1 MLIPIGHEDQRVT
14 RLPWVTIGLI
24 AANVAVFLAFFPMAA
39 QQATDTHQRFRDLV
53 HFAREHPYLRLPE
66 EVPQVIP
73 TMRLPVNLSADVL
86 AEQQAQLDRLINDF
100 RASRSRSVYRTYG
113 YIPGQPSLLT
123 LFTPMFMHG
132 GWLHLLG
139 NMLFLWLSGTSLEDR
154 WGRVLFPILFLV
166 SGIAG
171 TLAHGAMNSQGD
183 IPMVGASGAIAG
195 LMGAFLIRLATT
207 RIRFF
212 YWIYFARGTFYAPAY
227 VVLPLWLLQQFS
239 MASSPIMGGVAVWA
253 HIGGFGVGVAA
264 ALLIRLT
271 GLEVRVLAPAIE
283 KKTTWTPSERLGAAL
298 GKLDRGDADGAIREL
313 ETLLRSRP
321 DNIEA
326 RASLI
331 TAYSGKGDHVAA
343 GRESA
348 RLVGGYLKARDMAGA
363 MAAFRE
369 HKQTYPDV
377 PLAMRD
383 QVALAAHC
391 ERAQD
396 YPEAAALYQEA
407 IRAWPDDPL
416 APKALVGYGRL
427 TLQVFNRPEE
437 ALPLFE
443 QAQVHPRATA
453 EFQQASTE
461 LLVAARNALRA
472 AGHLP
477 EAPSLPESDVPEAAA
492 PPASP
497 DGPAPEEPRDA
508 VLPSRPERR
517 LVPTPMRAVGIDAQG
532 LTLQDPGGRTGRL
545 AWPQVAAVSAASL
558 GELEKADGGT
568 IPLLILDLLLA
579 PPARLDGDGVRC
591 IRLSSQDLAIP
602 QLQGEPSSTR
612 AFQRLAATILKV
624 TGAAPYPSREAC
636 LGLPEFPSFSDV
648 AAYEAALVAQL
659 PMPPQPFLLSDNPLS
674 A

>member
-24 AANVAVFLAFFPMAA
+24 AANIAVFLALFPMAS
-39 QQATDTHQRFRDLV
+39 QQATETHQRFRALV
-53 HFAREHPYLRLPE
+53 QFAREHPYLRLPE
-66 EVPQVIP
+66 EVAQVIP
-73 TMRLPVNLSADVL
+73 AIRPPVFLSAEVV
-86 AEQQAQLDRLINDF
+86 AEQQAQLDRLMNDF

-113 YIPGQPSLLT
+113 YIPAQPYLLT
-123 LFTPMFMHG
+123 LFTAMFLHG

-154 WGRVLFPILFLV
+154 WGRVLFPVLYLT

-171 TLAHGAMNSQGD
+171 TLAHGAMHPQSD
-183 IPMVGASGAIAG
+183 LPMVGASGAIAG

-212 YWIYFARGTFYAPAY
+212 YWFYFTRGTFYAPAY

-239 MASSPIMGGVAVWA
+239 MASSGPMGGVAVWA

-264 ALLIRLT
+264 ALLIQST
-271 GLEVRVLAPAIE
+271 GLEAKVLAPAIE
-283 KKTTWTPSERLGAAL
+283 KKTTWTPSERLAAAL

-313 ETLLRSRP
+313 ETLLRTRS

-326 RASLI
+326 RTSLI
-331 TAYSGKGDHVAA
+331 TAYARKGDHAAA
-343 GRESA
+343 GKESA
-348 RLVGGYLKARDMAGA
+348 RLVGGYLRARDLPGA
-363 MAAFRE
+363 MAAIRE

-383 QVALAAHC
+383 QLALAAHC
-391 ERAQD
+391 EREQD
-396 YPEAAALYQEA
+396 YPEAAALYREA
-407 IRAWPDDPL
+407 IAAWPDDPL

-427 TLQVFNRPEE
+427 TFQVFNRPEE
-437 ALPLFE
+437 AVPLFE
-443 QAQVHPRATA
+443 QAQAHPRATP
-453 EFQQASTE
+453 EFQQASTD
-461 LLVAARNALRA
+461 LLAAARKALQT
-472 AGHLP
+472 AGNLP
-477 EAPSLPESDVPEAAA
+477 EVPSLPESDVPEAAA
-492 PPASP
+492 APASP
-497 DGPAPEEPRDA
+497 DGPASEAPRDA
-508 VLPSRPERR
+508 VQPSQPDRR
-517 LVPTPMRAVGIDAQG
+517 LMPVQMRAVGIDARG

-545 AWPQVAAVSAASL
+545 AWPQVASISTASL

-568 IPLLILDLLLA
+568 TPLLILDLFLA
-579 PPARLDGDGVRC
+579 PPARPDGDGIRC

-612 AFQRLAATILKV
+612 AFQRLVATILKV
-624 TGAAPYPSREAC
+624 TGAAPYPNREAC
-636 LGLPEFPSFSDV
+636 LGRPSFSSFSDV

-659 PMPPQPFLLSDNPLS
+659 GTPD
-674 A
+674 